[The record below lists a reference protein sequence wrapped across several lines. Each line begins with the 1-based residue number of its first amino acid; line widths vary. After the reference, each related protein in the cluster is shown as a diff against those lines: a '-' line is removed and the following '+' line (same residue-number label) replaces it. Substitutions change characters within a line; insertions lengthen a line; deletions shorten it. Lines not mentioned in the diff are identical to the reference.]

1 MKFAVRTM
9 LINSSTLISD
19 NIVELLVKILE
30 FTRNRHQVLA
40 ENISNIN
47 EAGFVP
53 KDLAVDEFAG
63 LMDGA
68 IDEHQQSRRLVL
80 YDTKNFKFGYNG
92 AFETAAF
99 VDEYARQLF
108 ENDINGY
115 LELQKKK
122 LCENLLNHRV
132 AGELLKQRRSAT
144 AIMKN
149 D

>member
-1 MKFAVRTM
+1 M

-19 NIVELLVKILE
+19 NIAELLVKILE

-80 YDTKNFKFGYNG
+80 YDTENFKFG
-92 AFETAAF
+92 
-99 VDEYARQLF
+99 
-108 ENDINGY
+108 
-115 LELQKKK
+115 
-122 LCENLLNHRV
+122 
-132 AGELLKQRRSAT
+132 
-144 AIMKN
+144 
-149 D
+149 